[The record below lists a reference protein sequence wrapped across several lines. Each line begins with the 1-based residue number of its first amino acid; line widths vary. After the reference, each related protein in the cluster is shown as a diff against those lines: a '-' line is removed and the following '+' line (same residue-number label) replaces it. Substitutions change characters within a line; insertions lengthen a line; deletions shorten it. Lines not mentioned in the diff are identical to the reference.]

1 MGRVGV
7 ERWLWLLDRPYI
19 ALSVQR
25 LHRKGNWKISARVL
39 RYFFHWYIVLVI
51 EWCECI
57 KYVHFF
63 YFPHRHDDVSWR
75 WVFIPVL
82 DWVDVFCA
90 LKLRILWCHFRTCH
104 DFFLLR
110 WSYGVKKLQW
120 PCSNSIHRRWM
131 VVEHNKLPYWVVEW
145 CLNRWSIVAF
155 VLYNARV
162 ILFNYIN
169 IILVIYY

>member
-1 MGRVGV
+1 MGCVGV

-25 LHRKGNWKISARVL
+25 LHRKGNWKISARIL
-39 RYFFHWYIVLVI
+39 RYFFHWHIVLVI

-82 DWVDVFCA
+82 DWVDVFKFNFSQLEEFCISHICHFSTLQSPISEVDMVIFLHRPLFLCIKVEDFVVSFSHMSRFLFTA
-90 LKLRILWCHFRTCH
+90 LKLWC
-104 DFFLLR
+104 
-110 WSYGVKKLQW
+110 KKVA
-120 PCSNSIHRRWM
+120 M
-131 VVEHNKLPYWVVEW
+131 VMLKQHSLKMNGGW
-145 CLNRWSIVAF
+145 A
-155 VLYNARV
+155 
-162 ILFNYIN
+162 
-169 IILVIYY
+169 

>member
-25 LHRKGNWKISARVL
+25 LHRKGNWKISARIF

-82 DWVDVFCA
+82 DWVDVFKFI
-90 LKLRILWCHFRTCH
+90 LFSTWRILDIAKSLCISIEVNISHVCHFSTLQSPISEVDIVIFLHRPL
-104 DFFLLR
+104 FF
-110 WSYGVKKLQW
+110 V
-120 PCSNSIHRRWM
+120 H
-131 VVEHNKLPYWVVEW
+131 
-145 CLNRWSIVAF
+145 
-155 VLYNARV
+155 
-162 ILFNYIN
+162 
-169 IILVIYY
+169 